1 MYSARAVAWSKGLLL
16 PSAAQMAVFMVN
28 SCKFRGCNLI
38 FETLA
43 ELIQH
48 IEEAHI
54 GKLTFLAHHH
64 HWIISFNHHFYY
76 HHDHSTLLP
85 HSSSL
90 ISSLHSNQVFYYHH
104 LYILSVTYCLSIII
118 LIFHY
123 LLHTTLLNATSS
135 SSCNSLLLW
144 ACWFSR
150 LVAVGSYYYMYMVEV
165 KVIE

>member
-1 MYSARAVAWSKGLLL
+1 
-16 PSAAQMAVFMVN
+16 MAVFMVN

-64 HWIISFNHHFYY
+64 SSLNNFILHSINHYFYIN

-90 ISSLHSNQVFYYHH
+90 ISSLHTKQVLYYHH
-104 LYILSVTYCLSIII
+104 LYILSVICGLSIII
-118 LIFHY
+118 LIFHKWS
-123 LLHTTLLNATSS
+123 TT
-135 SSCNSLLLW
+135 
-144 ACWFSR
+144 
-150 LVAVGSYYYMYMVEV
+150 YYQGARSWIDLILTPCKE
-165 KVIE
+165 